1 MAADLQAAKPLTGV
15 GVLVTRPAH
24 QAQALCQAIAE
35 KGGQAIC
42 FPVLEIVDP
51 ENSASL
57 SGVIDR
63 LDSYDIAVFIS
74 PNAVN
79 RALNIIF
86 SQRRLPESLKIAAV
100 GKGSAKALQ
109 ALGVTADIFPASRF
123 NSESLLALDDLQQ
136 VSTKRIIVFR
146 GEGGRELLAETLR
159 ARGAIV
165 EYAECYRRVKPKAD
179 IAALMRHW
187 ARGEIDIIPVTSN
200 EGLRNL
206 FDMVGQLGRKWLQK
220 TPLVVVSQR
229 AVDLAQELGFVK
241 DPIVCEANDN
251 AIVKA
256 IIGWRV
262 AQVA

>member
-1 MAADLQAAKPLTGV
+1 MAADLLAAKPLTGV

-24 QAQALCQAIAE
+24 QAQGLCQAVAE
-35 KGGQAIC
+35 KGGHAIC
-42 FPVLEIVDP
+42 FPVMEIVDL
-51 ENSASL
+51 ENSAAL
-57 SGVIDR
+57 IGVIDC
-63 LDSYDIAVFIS
+63 LDDYDIAIFIS

-100 GKGSAKALQ
+100 GKGSAKALRT
-109 ALGVTADIFPASRF
+109 LGVKTDIFPTTRF
-123 NSESLLALDDLQQ
+123 NSESLLALDDLQH
-136 VSTKRIIVFR
+136 VSAKKIIIFR

-179 IAALMRHW
+179 IAVLMRYW
-187 ARGEIDIIPVTSN
+187 ARGEIDIISVTSN

-229 AVDLAQELGFVK
+229 AVDLAQELDFVK

-256 IIGWRV
+256 IVGWRV